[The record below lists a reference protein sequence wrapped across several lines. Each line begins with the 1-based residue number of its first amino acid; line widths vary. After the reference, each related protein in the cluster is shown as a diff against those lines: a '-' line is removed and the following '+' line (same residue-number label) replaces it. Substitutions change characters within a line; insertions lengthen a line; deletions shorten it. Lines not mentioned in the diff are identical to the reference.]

1 MTPLNWLRGLCA
13 VAQAFDS
20 TIDAS
25 AVVKDKGIPPS
36 KDPWYTGP
44 QGWQTKQ
51 PGDVLRIRGVP
62 ILTEIVANSSAA
74 YHVLYRSTDSKN
86 DPSWAVT
93 TLFIPES
100 IDRAP
105 SGKAALLSYQFA
117 YNTANLDSAPS
128 FALSGVMAKSEP
140 TLGIKSSTS
149 LIDEMMAFGWIVNT
163 PDQWGPTSAF
173 GASVQGGHATLDAL
187 KAVQYLLNLK
197 ENPGYN
203 TAIWGYS
210 GGSIATFAAAELHQ
224 DYAPE
229 VKIEGAV
236 LGGLVDNISGDFNL
250 INKSPIAGTVIAFL
264 LGVTSQYPE
273 ARKYLESRLVPA
285 TKAEFMSVLD
295 LELTQAVAH
304 FSGHDICPYFEN
316 GLQDLKV
323 PQLQELFDKQAKLGH
338 RGIPTM
344 PMFVYKAI
352 KDQFCPIA
360 WTDATVQKL
369 CDAGA
374 EITFDRNEVG
384 NHVTEIENGKQ
395 RVFGFLGAIFE
406 EGYGSAE
413 RCNVLDVSVDASA

>member
-1 MTPLNWLRGLCA
+1 MTPLKWLRDLCA

-20 TIDAS
+20 TIDTS
-25 AVVKDKGIPPS
+25 AVV
-36 KDPWYTGP
+36 

-51 PGDVLRIRGVP
+51 PGDVLRIRSVP
-62 ILTEIVANSSAA
+62 ILTEIVANSAAA
-74 YHVLYRSTDSKN
+74 YHILYRSTDSKN

-105 SGKAALLSYQFA
+105 SGKAPLLSYQFA

-173 GASVQGGHATLDAL
+173 GASIQGGRATLDAL
-187 KAVQYLLNLK
+187 KAAQYLLNLK
-197 ENPGYN
+197 KNPGYN

-210 GGSIATFAAAELHQ
+210 GGSIATFAAAELHK

-236 LGGLVDNISGDFNL
+236 LGGLVDNISGDFDL
-250 INKSPIAGTVIAFL
+250 MNKSPIAGTVIAFL

-285 TKAEFMSVLD
+285 TRAEFMSVLD

-304 FSGHDICPYFEN
+304 FSGHDIYPYFEN

-374 EITFDRNEVG
+374 EITFDRNE
-384 NHVTEIENGKQ
+384 IENGKQ

-406 EGYGSAE
+406 EGYGSTE
-413 RCNVLDVSVDASA
+413 RCNVLDVWVDASA